1 MPVRLCRT
9 SQAVNRV
16 VSLRLEVSRAEHCPN
31 DPSSQSVAVSAE
43 HRSTKKPSMHGKH
56 ILAPSLPTDIARAGE
71 PPIRL

>member
-43 HRSTKKPSMHGKH
+43 HRSTKKPSMHGIIVISVRSQAAGRRADSVLKH
-56 ILAPSLPTDIARAGE
+56 P
-71 PPIRL
+71 